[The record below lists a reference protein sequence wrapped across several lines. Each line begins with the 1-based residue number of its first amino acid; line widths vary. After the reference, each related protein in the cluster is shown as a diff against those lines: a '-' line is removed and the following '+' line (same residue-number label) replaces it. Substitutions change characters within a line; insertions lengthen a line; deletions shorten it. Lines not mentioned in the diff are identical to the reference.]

1 MQRLFI
7 GTASLIIFA
16 TTMNSVVASTETKS
30 TLTKSSLNSTLLIA
44 QSIANGNFVDVEHP
58 TQGTVSIVQDGN
70 KRYLELSSDFK
81 SDRGPDLKVILHRAE
96 VVDLNIEEGSYISLG
111 ELQEFSGNQRY
122 EIPENVDLS
131 EYNSVAIWCEQ
142 FNAIFGYAPLSK

>member
-16 TTMNSVVASTETKS
+16 TTMNSVVASTKTKS

-70 KRYLELSSDFK
+70 KRYLELSSDFQ

-122 EIPENVDLS
+122 EIPENLDLS

-142 FNAIFGYAPLSK
+142 FNATFGYAPLSK